1 MEDNLM
7 YSSKISS
14 SENTLCQD
22 KSISQEKT
30 THPQKAVFHILCG
43 KIASGKSTL
52 SAQLSQQPMTIVM
65 NEDYWLSTLY
75 GSEIKTVAD
84 YVCYSEKL
92 RNAME
97 PHLISLLN
105 AGISVILD
113 FPANTIEN
121 RKWMKKIIE
130 ATEVENYLHFL
141 DVPDSVCLA
150 RLHLRNQSGEH
161 QFSVTDEQFA
171 AITRAFVAPQ
181 EEEGFNIVLHGNKEI
196 NL

>member
-1 MEDNLM
+1 M
-7 YSSKISS
+7 YSSKRSS

-30 THPQKAVFHILCG
+30 TQQQKAVFHILCG

-52 SAQLSQQPMTIVM
+52 SAKLSQQPMIIVM
-65 NEDYWLSTLY
+65 SEDNWLSTLY
-75 GSEIKTVAD
+75 GSDMKTVSD
-84 YVCYSEKL
+84 YVRYSEKL
-92 RNAME
+92 RIAME

-105 AGISVILD
+105 AGVSVILD

-121 RKWMKKIIE
+121 RKWMKKIIDI
-130 ATEVENYLHFL
+130 TGVENYLHFL

-150 RLHLRNQSGEH
+150 RLHLRNQSGKH
-161 QFSVTDEQFA
+161 QFSVTDEQFS
-171 AITRAFVAPQ
+171 AISRAFVAPQ
-181 EEEGFNIVLHGNKEI
+181 KEEGFNIVLHGNKEI